1 MPLPRGTICCGLQY
15 GTTRYA
21 YDTSSPEYFSVEI
34 LEVGGGDHGLRTLQ
48 EILGEVLSAALVELA
63 HHVVEEED
71 GIIPH
76 LPPHVVPGRKLERK
90 RRQPLLPLRPERGE
104 VYPAERD
111 LEVVPVRTH
120 RGRPALDV
128 GAVRL
133 SERLGVLIQCSA
145 MPVADRGLLGAVQGP

>member
-15 GTTRYA
+15 GTTRYT
-21 YDTSSPEYFSVEI
+21 YDTGSPEYFLVEI
-34 LEVGGGDHGLRTLQ
+34 LEVGGGDDGLRALQ
-48 EILGEVLSAALVELA
+48 EILGEVLPAALVELA

-76 LPPHVVPGRKLERK
+76 LPPQVVPGCELERQ

-111 LEVVPVRTH
+111 LEIVPVGTN
-120 RGRPALDV
+120 RGGPALDV

-133 SERLGVLIQCSA
+133 CERLGV
-145 MPVADRGLLGAVQGP
+145 